1 MKKLVK
7 LERFKD
13 KVLSRYDIYNN
24 IFLTLPFESINDT
37 GKMLPIFSNYCR
49 DGYKN
54 KKSPFQIVSTFFEKN
69 YDNLN
74 EHEINTI
81 LFRFIQYI
89 ERQVVLF
96 DAIED
101 ASFKDVHNMDGVG
114 TLRSLKETSEKLNSL
129 SNLTDILENIKVKP
143 VLTAHPTQFYPGS
156 VLGIITDLSKA
167 INQND
172 LLEIKK
178 LLSQLGKTPF
188 FKEKKPSP
196 FDEAV
201 SLTWYLENVFYNSIS
216 NIHRYIKSNIAG
228 NEFKNLNL
236 ISLGFWPGGDRDG
249 NPNVTNEL
257 TIKTAQKLRS
267 DIIKNYYN
275 DVSKLRRRL
284 TFKNIEEVIIDV
296 ENRLYKSIN
305 QKKEITSITLTELKE
320 KLEFIKKEVIQSHES
335 LFIDEIQD
343 LIDKVNIFGYH
354 FASLDIRQDS
364 SVHNLVFENIIE
376 QVFGKET
383 LHSYKKYSIEK
394 KISFLKNEKLNNTKT
409 EFNHK
414 KVLNTLG
421 SINAMRKI
429 QKLNGERGCHR
440 YIISHNQT
448 PMNILEV
455 FKMFDIVGWK
465 DPGVDIVPLFETI
478 DDLNRSVSVMEK
490 VYENGLYRNHLKT
503 RKNKQTIMLGFS
515 DGTKDGGYLTAN
527 WNILKAKEELI
538 SISSKFGIDLKF
550 FDGRGGPPARGGGN
564 THQFYSSMA
573 GIIDTSEI
581 QLTIQGQTI
590 SSNFGTIDSCQYNL
604 EQLISSACRNK
615 GFDKSVLNLSIENRK
630 TIEQLSELSYKSYTD
645 FKNHPMFLSYL
656 ENMSTVNY
664 YSKTNIG
671 SRPSKRKT
679 DSNIFEIES
688 LRAIPFVGGWSQLK
702 QNVPGFYG
710 LGSSINYFFSQN
722 KFHKVEKLYN
732 EFPFFKTLLS
742 NSMMSLQKSF
752 FDLTYYLKNDKNY
765 SEIWNLIYSEYEL
778 TKKMLLKLSGY
789 KSLMQNEPANK
800 ASIQKREEIVLPL
813 VTIQQFAL
821 QKINV
826 LKSKKN
832 KTKNNF
838 EVYEKLITRSLFGN
852 INASRNSA

>member
-196 FDEAV
+196 YDEAV
-201 SLTWYLENVFYNSIS
+201 SLSWYLENVFYNSIS
-216 NIHRYIKSNIAG
+216 NIHRYIKSNIAD
-228 NEFKNLNL
+228 NEFKNLDL
-236 ISLGFWPGGDRDG
+236 VSLGFWPGGDRDG

-267 DIIKNYYN
+267 DIIKNYYK

-305 QKKEITSITLTELKE
+305 QKKEITSITLTEFKE
-320 KLEFIKKEVIQSHES
+320 KLEFIKKEVVQSHES

-376 QVFGKET
+376 QVFGKEI
-383 LHSYKKYSIEK
+383 LQSYKIFSVDQ
-394 KISFLKNEKLNNTKT
+394 KIAFLKSKKLNGTKIK
-409 EFNHK
+409 FNHK
-414 KVLNTLG
+414 KVINTLG

-429 QKLNGERGCHR
+429 QKSNGERGCHR

-455 FKMFDIVGWK
+455 FKMFDIVEWK

-478 DDLNRSVSVMEK
+478 DDLNKSVSVMEK
-490 VYENGLYRNHLKT
+490 VYKNNLYRNHLKK
-503 RKNKQTIMLGFS
+503 RKNKQIIMLGFS

-538 SISSKFGIDLKF
+538 SISSKFGIELKF

-573 GIIDTSEI
+573 GIIDTREI

-590 SSNFGTIDSCQYNL
+590 SSNFGTVDSCQYNL
-604 EQLISSACRNK
+604 EQLISSACNNED
-615 GFDKSVLNLSIENRK
+615 FNKSVLNLSVENRK
-630 TIEQLSELSYKSYTD
+630 TIEQLSELSFKSYTD

-656 ENMSTVNY
+656 ENMSTINY

-679 DSNIFEIES
+679 DSDVFEIES

-710 LGSSINYFFSQN
+710 LGSSINYFLSHN

-732 EFPFFKTLLS
+732 EMPFFKTLLS

-752 FDLTYYLKNDKNY
+752 FDLTYYLKNDKDY

-789 KSLMQNEPANK
+789 KDLMENEPANK

-821 QKINV
+821 QKINL

-832 KTKNNF
+832 KTKKNF